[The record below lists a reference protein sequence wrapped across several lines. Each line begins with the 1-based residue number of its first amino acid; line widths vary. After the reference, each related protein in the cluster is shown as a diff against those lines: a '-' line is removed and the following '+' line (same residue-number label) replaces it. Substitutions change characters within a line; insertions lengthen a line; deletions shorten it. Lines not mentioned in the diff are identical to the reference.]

1 LLLKYNEYSDNL
13 FISEMLGYTTLH
25 ACKLDKAVLV
35 GKTRSDGLDRAG
47 MAGGAEL
54 FIYLLSMV

>member
-1 LLLKYNEYSDNL
+1 
-13 FISEMLGYTTLH
+13 MLGYTTLH

-35 GKTRSDGLDRAG
+35 GKTRSDSLDRAG
-47 MAGGAEL
+47 KVGGAEL

>member
-1 LLLKYNEYSDNL
+1 
-13 FISEMLGYTTLH
+13 MLGYTTLH

-47 MAGGAEL
+47 KAGGGAKL